1 MLQNEFVV
9 KVKPGWIKLPYS
21 ALGVKEISFPV
32 KSKPVIVSQ
41 NPPLFMKKLGK
52 ELKAYFCGKKQ
63 GFSPPF
69 DFKCFTLF
77 QTKVWKSTK
86 RRDPG
91 RLLRRKELEEKIV
104 ASGTSKM
111 TEKSTATGLIILV
124 SIAVIVLF
132 YFAPG
137 EGGIYPPCP
146 THYLTNFS
154 CPGCGSLRALHNLLH
169 GNIKEAFFFNPLMV
183 MVLPFLTVWF
193 LLYVLKS
200 IFAVKLPEVKL
211 KPAIWWLIISCII
224 LFMILR
230 NLSFYP
236 FTLFKS

>member
-1 MLQNEFVV
+1 
-9 KVKPGWIKLPYS
+9 
-21 ALGVKEISFPV
+21 
-32 KSKPVIVSQ
+32 
-41 NPPLFMKKLGK
+41 
-52 ELKAYFCGKKQ
+52 
-63 GFSPPF
+63 
-69 DFKCFTLF
+69 
-77 QTKVWKSTK
+77 
-86 RRDPG
+86 
-91 RLLRRKELEEKIV
+91 LEEKIV

-211 KPAIWWLIISCII
+211 KPAIWWLIISGII